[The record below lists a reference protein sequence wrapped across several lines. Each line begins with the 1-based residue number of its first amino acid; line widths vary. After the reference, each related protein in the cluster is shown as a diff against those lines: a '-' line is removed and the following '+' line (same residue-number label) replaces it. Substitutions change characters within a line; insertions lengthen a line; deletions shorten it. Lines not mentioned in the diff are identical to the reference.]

1 MCSVLAAQA
10 KITGLPDKPHWD
22 KIERRVI
29 VMKREILFFL
39 LLFSFAT
46 ATEFEQCAHLL
57 NRTSF
62 GITESSIVSC
72 LEDKNYEATVKRL
85 LDMPQ
90 AQEPIPLPDFA
101 SGLILPPK
109 KFKKLNAEER
119 KAFNKKRRQQQIALK
134 QWWIKKM
141 LTTSTP
147 FRERMVL
154 FWHNHFTSSIRKV
167 QQPALMYRQIQ
178 LFRSYAVGNFA
189 QLLHRIIEDPAM
201 LIYLDNRANRK
212 KHPNENLAR
221 ELLELFTMGEGH
233 YNEKD
238 IKEVA
243 RSLTGYSLDKKRN
256 FRFRKKQ
263 HDKGEKIIFGQKG
276 NFDAHQMVDLVLEQ
290 NATAIFVV
298 RKFWKAF
305 VSDDPHEQEIDRI
318 ASIFRKNRYELKPM
332 LYALFTSSS
341 FTDPSNRGTMVKS
354 PAELTIGTLR
364 TFNRTDFNPKIVM
377 QYCRRLGQDIL
388 SPPNVKGWP
397 GGREW
402 INANTLLIRKEFLSR
417 LTRGKEMEKL
427 DDALFRNPLIADSPE
442 EGAAKTLLSI
452 RVFLTPAHRFDATL
466 QTILQHPLYQLK

>member
-1 MCSVLAAQA
+1 
-10 KITGLPDKPHWD
+10 
-22 KIERRVI
+22 
-29 VMKREILFFL
+29 MKKFL
-39 LLFSFAT
+39 LLWILILSVLS
-46 ATEFEQCAHLL
+46 ATEFGQCFHLL
-57 NRTSF
+57 NRISF
-62 GITESSIVSC
+62 GITEPDIVSC
-72 LEDKNYEATVKRL
+72 LHDRNYEATVKRL

-90 AQEPIPLPDFA
+90 ARDPQPLPDFA
-101 SGLILPPK
+101 SGLILPPR
-109 KFKKLNAEER
+109 KFKALNAEER
-119 KAFNKKRRQQQIALK
+119 KAFNKRKRKQQVALK

-141 LTTSTP
+141 LTTPAP
-147 FRERMVL
+147 FRERLVL

-178 LFRSYAVGNFA
+178 LFRSYAVGNYG
-189 QLLHRIIEDPAM
+189 QLLHRIVEDPAM

-233 YNEKD
+233 YSEKD

-256 FRFRKKQ
+256 FRFRKGQ
-263 HDKGEKIIFGQKG
+263 HDRGEKLIFGQRG
-276 NFDAHQMVDLVLEQ
+276 RYDAHQMIDLVLEQ

-298 RKFWKAF
+298 QKFWKAF
-305 VSDDPHEQEIDRI
+305 VSDDPDQQEVKRI
-318 ASIFRKNRYELKPM
+318 ASIFRENRYELKPM
-332 LYALFTSSS
+332 LYALFTSPS
-341 FTDPSNRGTMVKS
+341 FIDPSNRGTMVKS

-364 TFNRTDFNPKIVM
+364 AFNRSTFNPKIVM
-377 QYCRRLGQDIL
+377 QYCRRLGQDL
-388 SPPNVKGWP
+388 LNPPNVKGWP
-397 GGREW
+397 GGKEW

-442 EGAAKTLLSI
+442 EGAAKTLLPI